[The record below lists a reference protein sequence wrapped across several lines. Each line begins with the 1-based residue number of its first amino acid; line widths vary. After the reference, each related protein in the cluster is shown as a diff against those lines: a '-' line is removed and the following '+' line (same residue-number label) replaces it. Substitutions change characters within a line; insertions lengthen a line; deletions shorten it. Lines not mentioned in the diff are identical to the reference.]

1 MRTLLLQFTKNLLN
15 ITVMASRIKRLTSGK
30 SRRFSDY
37 GFDLDL
43 TYITPKIIAMGFPG
57 EWLEGM
63 YRNHI
68 NKVARFFDDQHSDH
82 YKIYNLCSERSYN
95 PIKFHK
101 RVATYPFRNG
111 KPPPF
116 ELIRAFCED
125 LDEWLKADDQNV
137 AGIHCHDGLGRTGVM
152 ICSYMLHDH
161 LVDSTKE
168 ALEHFATNRT
178 QNGRGVTI
186 PSQQRYVQYYGHLLK
201 NNLTYSPKTM
211 RMTSINFI
219 GIPNIQGGTC
229 VPIFSVTTQKKKV
242 YISNPYSHIKKTDS
256 TAELL
261 LPQEIPLYGDVEI
274 KFYHQSISKERMFR
288 FSFNTSF
295 LDMHTIQHNSA
306 HTLQLTQPTKFSEVT
321 KQDDDD
327 VDTTRV
333 PEDSRVNPFT
343 YRKDE
348 TQSKQLKKALK
359 KAGKKAGVD
368 ITTGVTALFPRAHEV
383 TSREDEKQNSVST
396 SLKLVS
402 EPSDMGLTDLND
414 TGVIIFS
421 QSELDTNM
429 DKKRIIILIIFKYT
443 YVCQLQLNQLILVV
457 IFTQKI
463 I

>member
-1 MRTLLLQFTKNLLN
+1 
-15 ITVMASRIKRLTSGK
+15 MASRIKRLTSGK

-57 EWLEGM
+57 ERLEGL

-68 NKVARFFDDQHSDH
+68 NKVARFFDDRHSDH

-95 PIKFHK
+95 PTKFHK

-152 ICSYMLHDH
+152 ICSYMLHGH
-161 LVDSTKE
+161 FVDSTKD
-168 ALEHFATNRT
+168 ALEYFADART
-178 QNGRGVTI
+178 QSARGVTI
-186 PSQQRYVQYYGHLLK
+186 PSQQRYVQYYGYLLK
-201 NNLTYSPKTM
+201 NNLTYSPKTIL
-211 RMTSINFI
+211 MTSINFI

-229 VPIFSVTTQKKKV
+229 VPIFSVTVQKVKI
-242 YISNPYSHIKKTDS
+242 YTSNPYDHIKRTDS
-256 TAELL
+256 TAQLL
-261 LPQEIPLYGDVEI
+261 LPQEIRLYGDIEI
-274 KFYHQSISKERMFR
+274 KFYYQSISKERMFR

-295 LDMHTIQHNSA
+295 VDMHTIQAHNP
-306 HTLQLTQPTKFSEVT
+306 QLTQPTKFNEVT
-321 KQDDDD
+321 KQCDD
-327 VDTTRV
+327 VDTTTRV
-333 PEDSRVNPFT
+333 PKDSKVNPFT

-348 TQSKQLKKALK
+348 TQSKQFKKALK

-396 SLKLVS
+396 SSKLVS
-402 EPSDMGLTDLND
+402 KPLDMGLTDLND
-414 TGVIIFS
+414 TDVIIFS
-421 QSELDTNM
+421 QSELDTDI
-429 DKKRIIILIIFKYT
+429 DKKYYPDNFQVYLCLSTATKSVDFSSDFYSEDNITNISNTDDEDSLEKS
-443 YVCQLQLNQLILVV
+443 YVIV
-457 IFTQKI
+457 
-463 I
+463 